1 MYLLASGGKL
11 RLNWTQNEDSSE
23 NEGASVGPRKVVE
36 PNAAEGIDES
46 SLVDSATASKRFRHA
61 ERKRL

>member
-1 MYLLASGGKL
+1 M
-11 RLNWTQNEDSSE
+11 QNNDSSDE
-23 NEGASVGPRKVVE
+23 EGPSARPRKAID

-46 SLVDSATASKRFRHA
+46 SLVDAAEASKRFRRA

>member
-1 MYLLASGGKL
+1 VYILTLGGKS
-11 RLNWTQNEDSSE
+11 RLTWTQNDDSSE
-23 NEGASVGPRKVVE
+23 NEGASVRARKAVD

-46 SLVDSATASKRFRHA
+46 SLVDSATASKRFRRA